1 MPDNNRLIA
10 RRPRD
15 NNLGVDLASGDH
27 SFEEHTMPPMPA
39 AVVLLVQGESD
50 SREMYAEFLRYQ
62 GLLPVPVSTARD
74 GLRVA
79 PEADVIV
86 TGLLLPGDMD
96 GIEFIARLKRDDRT
110 KRIPLI
116 VLTAC
121 AWKSDRERAEQ
132 AGCDVFLP
140 KPCLPDDLFR
150 DVRRLLVQER
160 GPMESVQ
167 FTTEVRRSGQ
177 GIIADVANVE
187 DEVAQLFKRFRL
199 DLEEMFDRAVP
210 NGS

>member
-1 MPDNNRLIA
+1 
-10 RRPRD
+10 
-15 NNLGVDLASGDH
+15 
-27 SFEEHTMPPMPA
+27 MPPTPA
-39 AVVLLVQGESD
+39 AVVLLVQAEAD

-62 GLLPVPVSTARD
+62 GLLPVSVPTARD
-74 GLRVA
+74 GLTVA

-110 KRIPLI
+110 KGIPVI

-140 KPCLPDDLFR
+140 KPCLPDDLLR
-150 DVRRLLVQER
+150 DVRRLLAQER

-210 NGS
+210 NGSLGT